1 MKDIGLDLENC
12 LETKAKTLTAWSCYK
27 TEALI
32 ARSNCQG
39 LFVKSW
45 WQDCVSLLSIHS
57 DPEIKCDTQSVF
69 LRQLITWF

>member
-39 LFVKSW
+39 LFVKS
-45 WQDCVSLLSIHS
+45 
-57 DPEIKCDTQSVF
+57 
-69 LRQLITWF
+69 